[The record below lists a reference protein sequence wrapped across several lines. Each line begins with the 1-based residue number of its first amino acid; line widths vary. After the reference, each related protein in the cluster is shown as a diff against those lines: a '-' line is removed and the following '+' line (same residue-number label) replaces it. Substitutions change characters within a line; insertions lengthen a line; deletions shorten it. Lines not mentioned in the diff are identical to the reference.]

1 MTSDNVTNDVAQVDA
16 KATTKAARKPKGG
29 VPASIVAAAKTGVAA
44 TLADAIAKHLAISID
59 KKQFRDTLR
68 RKHGY
73 VSGKHGTKLT
83 LSTSVARSMLDHY
96 TDVKKRRSGK

>member
-1 MTSDNVTNDVAQVDA
+1 MDETNVTNADVAESPKA
-16 KATTKAARKPKGG
+16 KPAKGALPKAIAD
-29 VPASIVAAAKTGVAA
+29 AAKSGVAA
-44 TLADAIAKHLAISID
+44 TLADAIAKNLGMTID

-83 LSTSVARSMLDHY
+83 LNATVARSMLDHY
-96 TDVKKRRSGK
+96 RDVKKRRNSK